1 MQKEQLFLTFGS
13 FASHVQTHF
22 WNAQES
28 YFDYGSPDNDE
39 DVAQAPPPLVDHD
52 VCFRAGVGARGE
64 ETYLPRALLFDLREE
79 FGTLRNVNRLY
90 DALGGDDEGDEGMDQ
105 HTSQIVNDGSI
116 GTWGHSVDVMYTGPR
131 IPKSRYQH
139 DLDNGEEDD
148 DRSDLSASDEEQT
161 EIRQGGT
168 PQDSTIAPPPASKG
182 KSVRRGKAARR
193 YWSDYARVPF
203 HPRSLIRVGA
213 GSASAWGSG
222 AGSDSFWRPMH
233 GMTNSSG
240 QEGAGGGEDD
250 GDDGRRRFES
260 YEQGHRAAK
269 LLDRDQEISD
279 DNLRWF
285 VEDSDSLQAF
295 NLTTTSTDAFS
306 GFSAHYAET
315 VRDEYAKTDLLVWA
329 TEWGT
334 SASTESTSAQAKKKR
349 RAQAAISGVEPL
361 SGEELR
367 LARVRRMNQA
377 LSAASLSESASLYV
391 PLTLPQPSP
400 PTPKPAQPQQASIQ
414 GNQKLDIVNRMVSAA
429 AEMTQKRK
437 RAWDTNMQKARW
449 SDMWQ
454 SAALLAA
461 HMETSTLPSR
471 LRDRPES
478 IPQLTSRLN
487 WRQNTRV
494 GILGGC
500 LPTPL
505 LAEIQSES
513 IVKEFDPIEAMLAA
527 RGLLA
532 KSSSEKKKGR
542 NEPWTPEFGRR
553 EVEASWI
560 DFLPARQG
568 GGQQIRAKSFAQSI
582 TARDADPGAKIPTR
596 SVMEAWSGLPA
607 PLGTTHFVPLA
618 YNVLPSHPQFFNGL
632 TNTGRALPDPSL
644 ASTDKRVRTLPLV
657 SSLSTGPQTA
667 AVLHS
672 HRRFIQDVLRGHVP
686 LQAYGIGASGGGA
699 PGAASSEDSEGVV
712 GGRDGLKE
720 VLERLEEMLQGYEE
734 EGADDD
740 EDEDEGDGR
749 GTDEEWEETG
759 EEWDIE

>member
-13 FASHVQTHF
+13 FAAHVQTHF

-28 YFDYGSPDNDE
+28 YFDYGHPDTDE
-39 DVAQAPPPLVDHD
+39 DVAQPLPPLVDHD
-52 VCFRAGVGARGE
+52 VCFRAGLGVRGE
-64 ETYLPRALLFDLREE
+64 ETYLPRTLLFDLREE

-90 DALGGDDEGDEGMDQ
+90 DALGGEDEGDEDVAR
-105 HTSQIVNDGSI
+105 QIVNDGSI
-116 GTWGHSVDVMYTGPR
+116 ATWGHSVDVLYTGPR
-131 IPKSRYQH
+131 IPQSRYQH
-139 DLDNGEEDD
+139 ELDNGDDDD
-148 DRSDLSASDEEQT
+148 DRSDLSASDHEED
-161 EIRQGGT
+161 R
-168 PQDSTIAPPPASKG
+168 PSDRKQDDPSHSSTKVTPASTS
-182 KSVRRGKAARR
+182 KSVRRGKTARR

-222 AGSDSFWRPMH
+222 AGSDPFLRPMR
-233 GMTNSSG
+233 GMTNELE
-240 QEGAGGGEDD
+240 EGAGEQEEEQE
-250 GDDGRRRFES
+250 DGRRRFET
-260 YEQGHRAAK
+260 YEQGHRTARQ
-269 LLDRDQEISD
+269 LDKDQEVSD

-285 VEDSDSLQAF
+285 AEDSDSLQAF
-295 NLTTTSTDAFS
+295 NLTTTSSDAFS
-306 GFSAHYAET
+306 GFSAHYAES

-334 SASTESTSAQAKKKR
+334 AVSTESSSAQAKKKK
-349 RAQAAISGVEPL
+349 RAQAAISGSEPL

-377 LSAASLSESASLYV
+377 LSAASLSDSASLYI

-400 PTPKPAQPQQASIQ
+400 PAPTQQTAGTSNIHM
-414 GNQKLDIVNRMVSAA
+414 NPRLDIVSRMVGAA

-437 RAWDTNMQKARW
+437 RTWDSNMQRARW
-449 SDMWQ
+449 SDMWH

-461 HMETSTLPSR
+461 HIETSTLPSR

-505 LAEIQSES
+505 LAEIQHEN
-513 IVKEFDPIEAMLAA
+513 IVREFDPIEAMLAA

-532 KSSSEKKKGR
+532 KTSSDRNKQR

-553 EVEASWI
+553 EVEASWV
-560 DFLPARQG
+560 DFLPPAQQQGRQKIRARQ
-568 GGQQIRAKSFAQSI
+568 FAQTL
-582 TARDADPGAKIPTR
+582 TARDADVGAKIPTQ

-618 YNVLPSHPQFFNGL
+618 YNILPSHPQFFNDL
-632 TNTGRALPDPSL
+632 TNTGRALPDASL
-644 ASTDKRVRTLPLV
+644 APTNKRVRTMPLV
-657 SSLSTGPQTA
+657 SGLSTGPQTA
-667 AVLHS
+667 AVLLA
-672 HRRFIQDVLRGHVP
+672 HRRFVQDVLRGHVP
-686 LQAYGIGASGGGA
+686 LQMYGIGGNGAGAS
-699 PGAASSEDSEGVV
+699 GAASSEDSEGVI

-720 VLERLEEMLQGYEE
+720 VLERLEEMLQGYEG
-734 EGADDD
+734 EGADGDD
-740 EDEDEGDGR
+740 EDDEGDGR
-749 GTDEEWEETG
+749 GTDEEWVENG
-759 EEWDIE
+759 EEWDLE